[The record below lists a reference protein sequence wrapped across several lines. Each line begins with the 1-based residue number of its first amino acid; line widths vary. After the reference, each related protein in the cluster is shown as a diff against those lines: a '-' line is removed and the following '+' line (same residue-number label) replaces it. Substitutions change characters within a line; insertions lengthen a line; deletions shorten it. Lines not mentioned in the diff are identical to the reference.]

1 MKALHKFMRWRMTP
15 LGRELLEALEKDEW
29 KISDDN
35 EDWVHV
41 KSGIMLWR
49 LAHAIRVAP
58 TNLDSITDSQR
69 RRLLNTYDQLIIGKR
84 MRKMLTEG
92 TTDAQAYVLKNSQQV
107 NDETASSEKPHHR
120 NSAHHP
126 QTSR

>member
-15 LGRELLEALEKDEW
+15 LGRELLEALENDEW

-49 LAHAIRVAP
+49 LGSGVRFSPAKL
-58 TNLDSITDSQR
+58 TSLTDRQR

-84 MRKMLTEG
+84 MRTMLTGG
-92 TTDAQAYVLKNSQQV
+92 TTDAQTYVLNLIRLSQHK
-107 NDETASSEKPHHR
+107 E
-120 NSAHHP
+120 
-126 QTSR
+126 

>member
-15 LGRELLEALEKDEW
+15 LGRELLEALENDEW

-49 LAHAIRVAP
+49 FGHAIHVAP
-58 TNLDSITDSQR
+58 TKLDSLTDRQR
-69 RRLLNTYDQLIIGKR
+69 RSLLNSYDQLIIGNR

-92 TTDAQAYVLKNSQQV
+92 TTDAHAYVLNLIRLSQHK
-107 NDETASSEKPHHR
+107 E
-120 NSAHHP
+120 
-126 QTSR
+126 